1 MQGNPRKAHYSP
13 GSSRRTPARR
23 SPPVACARLGPPA
36 GCARGGRQPGP
47 ARSSSAAPQPGQC
60 LQPRCANDAV
70 CSPDPSPSSRGSH
83 CARLSCTCAATSSFY
98 GRAPRR
104 SPWGGGRPRAEAM
117 SGSSG
122 ATCCLS
128 RATGGRS
135 GRAASDVTWETEQ
148 SHGELGDSVTAGGPG
163 QPGRGAPRDQKHLLT
178 GRLPSC
184 RVMPALKRACAAS

>member
-1 MQGNPRKAHYSP
+1 MKNRKVCGIRLKILQGNPCKAHYSP

-70 CSPDPSPSSRGSH
+70 CSPDPSPSSRGATVPGSPAP
-83 CARLSCTCAATSSFY
+83 ARP
-98 GRAPRR
+98 RARSTGGPRGEAR
-104 SPWGGGRPRAEAM
+104 GGGGRPRAEAM

-163 QPGRGAPRDQKHLLT
+163 
-178 GRLPSC
+178 
-184 RVMPALKRACAAS
+184 